1 MPIVVSFIEPWLWNG
16 NSFAY
21 MEDNSYLFYHFDEVD
36 DNDDEDERRWDKLRI
51 LYSFEIIF
59 LSIAIIFFWGF
70 TRFYLKT

>member
-1 MPIVVSFIEPWLWNG
+1 MPIVVSFIEPRLWNW

-59 LSIAIIFFWGF
+59 LSIAIIFLWGF
-70 TRFYLKT
+70 TRFYLKA